1 MKRGRSTSALR
12 APAGGIGYSREFLER
27 LAHILVHTGH
37 SPRKLARE
45 FREICGGLKEPARAW
60 NPATLNYLAD
70 LPHVIA
76 RWHADPQFVDSK
88 GAPIALPV
96 RSRGLSLTSLIA
108 RVLPDQDP
116 HAVIES
122 LIRLR
127 GIRREGRR
135 YVPTD
140 RQVRFTQQSAQVH
153 GLMALL
159 GILRTIDYNVSRAT
173 PTSTILE
180 RAAVN
185 PRFPV
190 AALPAFHQWFKEF
203 AAKFLWEADGN
214 MRRRE
219 SRGKGQATT
228 RLGVAV
234 FAFED
239 PMITGTRVARSA
251 RAPGAQRPVRRR
263 ARSARR
269 RRQGQR

>member
-1 MKRGRSTSALR
+1 MKRARSTSALR

-45 FREICGGLKEPARAW
+45 FRQICGGLKEPERAW

-96 RSRGLSLTSLIA
+96 RSRDLSLTSLIA
-108 RVLPDQDP
+108 RVLPDEDP

-127 GIRREGRR
+127 GIRRQGRR

-140 RQVRFTQQSAQVH
+140 RQLRFTQQSAQIH

-173 PTSTILE
+173 ATSTILE

-185 PRFPV
+185 PRFPI
-190 AALPAFHQWFKEF
+190 AALPAFHRWLKQF
-203 AAKFLWEADGN
+203 AGKFLWEADSN

-219 SRGKGQATT
+219 SRGRSEATT

-239 PMITGTRVARSA
+239 PLVMGTRAVPRG
-251 RAPGAQRPVRRR
+251 RGAARPVRRR
-263 ARSARR
+263 ARGPRR
-269 RRQGQR
+269 RRPGQ